1 MSQNEKPAPAGLRT
15 CDNQHDAGPIG
26 ITCEAGGPATGSE
39 TLETGPSGG
48 VPVTRSPYDCW
59 HSEAYLIGWLV
70 KTHGWRVVSPGRME
84 RPRLA
89 RTAPQVLPLAPQ
101 APQAGNEAQ
110 EGQA

>member
-1 MSQNEKPAPAGLRT
+1 MSQNKKPAPAGMRT
-15 CDNQHDAGPIG
+15 CVYQDSARPAGF
-26 ITCEAGGPATGSE
+26 AHQADGPASGSE
-39 TLETGPSGG
+39 TLETALSGG

-59 HSEAYLIGWLV
+59 HSESYLIGWLV

-89 RTAPQVLPLAPQ
+89 RTAPQVLPLATQ
-101 APQAGNEAQ
+101 APQAGNQAE